1 MPRQHMLLAR
11 FDSHTQAL
19 NVTIVTG
26 VLPGAFFA
34 PSRAGSTVNPV
45 DFFDSSDTVQPH
57 FWELAGPF
65 AGGIG
70 FGGRHVRGGVQ
81 AVFDEHH

>member
-1 MPRQHMLLAR
+1 MLLAR

-26 VLPGAFFA
+26 ILIGGFFA

-45 DFFDSSDTVQPH
+45 DFFDPSDTVQTCFLMP
-57 FWELAGPF
+57 AGPF
-65 AGGIG
+65 CCWDWIW
-70 FGGRHVRGGVQ
+70 HQ
-81 AVFDEHH
+81 AYPGWRSGSIR